1 MSARRW
7 VGRLG
12 SLVLV
17 TWLASAG
24 GYLLLRAAP
33 GDPVDVL
40 MASARDPRPERRAEL
55 RRQYALDVSPVV
67 GVLRFGAAIAK
78 GDLGRSFV
86 DGRPVLQKLLERLPV
101 TLALAL
107 GAVAVAALG
116 GVLIG
121 GVMPAGRRG
130 RVGQGRAL
138 GQLAVSLLYATPVAG
153 LAVIALAWGAPYGR
167 PSALVPAALCV
178 ALPLVASTARQVAT
192 ALAATLQLPFV
203 TTLRARGLSEA
214 AVRRRAIV
222 ASLGPAVAL
231 LFGQFPALLSGAL
244 VVEVLFGVPGLGLL
258 GHEALLQR
266 DHPVVLG
273 LLVVSSVTA
282 LVASWAGDAVRRAL
296 DPRLALR
303 DDAETAE
310 DPAG

>member
-1 MSARRW
+1 MSVRRF
-7 VGRLG
+7 VERVG

-17 TWLASAG
+17 TWLASAT

-55 RRQYALDVSPVV
+55 RRQYALDVSPAI
-67 GVLRFGAAIAK
+67 GVLRFGAAVLQ

-86 DGRPVLQKLLERLPV
+86 DGRAVSQKILERLPV
-101 TLALAL
+101 TCAIALLAV
-107 GAVAVAALG
+107 GIAALG
-116 GVLIG
+116 GGVLG
-121 GVMPAGRRG
+121 GAMAARHGRGRR
-130 RVGQGRAL
+130 RQL
-138 GQLAVSLLYATPVAG
+138 GELAVSLLYAMPVAG
-153 LAVIALAWGAPYGR
+153 LSVIALAWGAPYGR
-167 PSALVPAALCV
+167 LGALVPAALCV

-192 ALAATLQLPFV
+192 ALTATLRLPFT
-203 TTLRARGLSEA
+203 TTLRARGLSDA
-214 AVRRRAIV
+214 SVRRRALL

-231 LFGQFPALLSGAL
+231 LFGQFPSLLSGAL

-282 LVASWAGDAVRRAL
+282 LVASWAGDAVRRVL
-296 DPRLALR
+296 DPRLA
-303 DDAETAE
+303 AEGA
-310 DPAG
+310 AA